1 MDIRQLLGLI
11 VRGMYPEL
19 YDKEKTGI
27 ESEKFYSDY
36 VDTYLERDVSQ
47 IIQLRDK
54 LKFQNFLEVLASLT
68 GEELVYDTLAKAV
81 GVKVDTIQS
90 WLSVLVAGGIV
101 YLLEPYHEY
110 SIAKRIMKRP
120 KIYFSDTGL
129 ACYLSRLN
137 NVDVLQRS
145 IFLGRFVE
153 TYIVNEIRKSYTNN
167 GKEANMYYYRDSNQN
182 EIDLVLLQDGE
193 LHLVECKA
201 GISYTNRDVKAFSQL
216 KKSSYPIGTSAIIC
230 NTPSV
235 YPIGEDVYA
244 LPITS
249 I

>member
-1 MDIRQLLGLI
+1 M
-11 VRGMYPEL
+11 
-19 YDKEKTGI
+19 
-27 ESEKFYSDY
+27 
-36 VDTYLERDVSQ
+36 
-47 IIQLRDK
+47 
-54 LKFQNFLEVLASLT
+54 
-68 GEELVYDTLAKAV
+68 
-81 GVKVDTIQS
+81 
-90 WLSVLVAGGIV
+90 
-101 YLLEPYHEY
+101 
-110 SIAKRIMKRP
+110 
-120 KIYFSDTGL
+120 
-129 ACYLSRLN
+129 
-137 NVDVLQRS
+137 
-145 IFLGRFVE
+145 
-153 TYIVNEIRKSYTNN
+153 NEIRKSYTNN